1 MAGDRA
7 ASQVSER
14 GRDGEAGLRRLQA
27 RCPGL
32 PGQHDRHDAEPDQK
46 TRWEGSLML
55 STNQKRALHIVAEAF
70 GWDDM
75 PIEKLGLILW
85 ACFHYYAM
93 RLPRR

>member
-1 MAGDRA
+1 
-7 ASQVSER
+7 
-14 GRDGEAGLRRLQA
+14 
-27 RCPGL
+27 
-32 PGQHDRHDAEPDQK
+32 
-46 TRWEGSLML
+46 ML